1 VTGCERWGL
10 LIQADLDGELDVASA
25 ASLAAHIETC
35 PDCAA
40 LQSRLA
46 ALSAR
51 LRAEVPRARA
61 PEALRELLLAEAP
74 PPPSNILPFAPPAPR
89 GRTRSLVSFG
99 AGAALAAC
107 LALVLMP
114 RGGTVTDEL
123 VASHVRAMQPGHLM
137 DVLSTDQHT
146 VKPWF
151 NGRVDFAPPV
161 KDLASAGFPLT
172 GGRLDTVGKRTVA
185 VLIYGSDKHVI
196 DLFVWP
202 DAEAR
207 ALPLETED
215 GFNVIGWQSGGMA
228 FRAVSDV
235 EASKLADFARHWQ
248 TAP

>member
-1 VTGCERWGL
+1 MTGCERWEL

-35 PDCAA
+35 PDCAS
-40 LQSRLA
+40 LQSRLV
-46 ALSAR
+46 ALSGR
-51 LRAEVPRARA
+51 LRAEVPRATA
-61 PEALRELLLAEAP
+61 PAGLRESLLARIEPQP
-74 PPPSNILPFAPPAPR
+74 PNVVPFVPAAAR

-107 LALVLMP
+107 LALVLLP
-114 RGGTVTDEL
+114 RDGTVMDEL
-123 VASHVRAMQPGHLM
+123 VTSHVRAMQPGHLM

-161 KDLASAGFPLT
+161 KDLRSDGFPLT

-185 VLIYGSDKHVI
+185 VLVYGSDKHVI

-202 DAEAR
+202 DAGAR
-207 ALPLETED
+207 PLPLETED
-215 GFNVIGWQSGGMA
+215 GFNVIGWESGGIA

-235 EASKLADFARHWQ
+235 EAGKLADFARCWQ
-248 TAP
+248 SAP